1 MTDEKTYGEIAAK
14 KADGA
19 ITIRGIAG
27 ISVEPE
33 AFNDFEILEI
43 IMTLND
49 DAADD
54 IEKVRAITAFGPL
67 VFGAKEWKRIKSEL
81 REQNGGKLTN
91 ETVMAFIHE
100 TMAAFNSA
108 KNF

>member
-1 MTDEKTYGEIAAK
+1 MTDGKTYGEVSAK
-14 KADGA
+14 KRDGA
-19 ITIRGIAG
+19 IAIHGIDG
-27 ISVEPE
+27 ISIEPE

-49 DAADD
+49 ETSDD
-54 IEKVRAITAFGPL
+54 LEKVRAITAFGPL
-67 VFGAKEWKRIKSEL
+67 VFGVKEWKRIKSEL

-100 TMAAFNSA
+100 TMAALNSA
-108 KNF
+108 KNS